1 MTYHPIGRQF
11 DDERTDMYRYDK
23 WNIARNGIQSSVN
36 FLFNRILIRKYE
48 DQQTTTKS
56 FLRYLQD
63 IIFPNVFV
71 CNTETIIMLLPDP
84 EHFRYANVNNLLPY
98 SDLKND

>member
-1 MTYHPIGRQF
+1 MEYWK
-11 DDERTDMYRYDK
+11 K
-23 WNIARNGIQSSVN
+23 WYSVLCEFFIQSDG
-36 FLFNRILIRKYE
+36 YE

-71 CNTETIIMLLPDP
+71 CNTETIIMLLPDR
-84 EHFRYANVNNLLPY
+84 EHFREANVNNLLPY